1 MSELLEVSG
10 IELRY
15 LLTTYLF
22 DHGPATVGELVEAL
36 TYHGFR
42 IGGRPS
48 KSVSDALRWEMAHG
62 RVFRLRR
69 GRYGPASMPRATVY
83 RMNQRVLA
91 LHARVAELSR
101 GGGQEGDR
109 PDFPAAG

>member
-1 MSELLEVSG
+1 MTKLLDVGG

-22 DHGPATVGELVEAL
+22 DHGPATVGELVDAL
-36 TYHGFR
+36 AYHGFGV
-42 IGGRPS
+42 GGRPS

-62 RVFRLRR
+62 RVHRLRR
-69 GRYGPASMPRATVY
+69 GRYGPASMPRATEY
-83 RMNQRVLA
+83 RIHQRVLA

-101 GGGQEGDR
+101 GAGQEGSS
-109 PDFPAAG
+109 PDLPAA